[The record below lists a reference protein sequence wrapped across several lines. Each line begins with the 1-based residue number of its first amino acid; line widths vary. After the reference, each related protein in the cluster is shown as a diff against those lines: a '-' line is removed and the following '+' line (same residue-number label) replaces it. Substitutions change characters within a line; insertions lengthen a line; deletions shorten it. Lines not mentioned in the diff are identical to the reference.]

1 MRLGLTAI
9 LASLVVIMLAPLA
22 SAESTLDKYFSL
34 RREHQAF
41 SLQPSQ
47 VKADPQAYQGKI
59 FELRGTLSGT
69 ARGSDDSTFYILECG
84 GSSYVITGED
94 YPDATPGSKLCM
106 LVKVGEKSVISLS
119 DLRLVAYAPYNE
131 VIEREQKA
139 IRAEEAKEARIAAQK
154 AQQAQIDANRK
165 KTASQQK
172 TVQPQATP
180 DIVTAYKNAIKSY
193 NSRLSDA
200 EADTIAR
207 SILGFSAKYQVDP
220 RLVVAVILAESHF
233 NPSATSPKGAM
244 GLGQLMP
251 GTAAGLGVSNAY
263 NPVENI
269 GGSVKLIRGHLDKL
283 SGNAAW
289 TELTWND
296 LSLALASYNAGPGA
310 VKKYGGVPPYRETQT
325 YIKKVFSIYKK
336 LCGIK

>member
-1 MRLGLTAI
+1 MRLRLTII
-9 LASLVVIMLAPLA
+9 LVSLAVITLAPFA
-22 SAESTLDKYFSL
+22 SASSTLDKYFSL
-34 RREHQAF
+34 RREYNAF

-47 VKADPQAYQGKI
+47 AKADPKAHQGKV
-59 FELRGTLSGT
+59 FELRGTLSGK
-69 ARGSDDSTFYILECG
+69 AGSSSDNNTFYILECG

-94 YPDATPGSKLCM
+94 CPDATPGAKLCM
-106 LVKVGEKSVISLS
+106 LVKVGENCTISLS
-119 DLRLVAYAPYNE
+119 DLRLVACAHYSE
-131 VIEREQKA
+131 VVAREQKA
-139 IRAEEAKEARIAAQK
+139 IQAEEAKIAAQK
-154 AQQAQIDANRK
+154 AKQAQIEANK
-165 KTASQQK
+165 KASNQQK
-172 TVQPQATP
+172 TAQTQPQAAP

-193 NSRLSDA
+193 NKKLSDA

-207 SILGFSAKYQVDP
+207 SILEFSAKYQVDP

-263 NPVENI
+263 NPAENI
-269 GGSVKLIRGHLDKL
+269 AGSVKLIRGHLDKL
-283 SGNAAW
+283 SGNASW

-296 LSLALASYNAGPGA
+296 LALALASYNAGPGA
-310 VKKYGGVPPYRETQT
+310 VKKYGGVPPYRETQA
-325 YIKKVFSIYKK
+325 YIKKVLSIYKK